1 MSKNPNKKSAS
12 GHSVGTAAE
21 PEVVNQAKR
30 RTFTAA
36 YKLRILEELD
46 LCQGQG
52 EIGAVIRREGLYS
65 SHIATWRRQRKAGEL
80 AGLSSQKRGPKVDE
94 SAAELKRL
102 QRENERLRK
111 QLWQAELIITA
122 QKKLA
127 VALESLMESDDES

>member
-1 MSKNPNKKSAS
+1 M
-12 GHSVGTAAE
+12 
-21 PEVVNQAKR
+21 
-30 RTFTAA
+30 
-36 YKLRILEELD
+36 
-46 LCQGQG
+46 
-52 EIGAVIRREGLYS
+52 
-65 SHIATWRRQRKAGEL
+65 
-80 AGLSSQKRGPKVDE
+80 DE